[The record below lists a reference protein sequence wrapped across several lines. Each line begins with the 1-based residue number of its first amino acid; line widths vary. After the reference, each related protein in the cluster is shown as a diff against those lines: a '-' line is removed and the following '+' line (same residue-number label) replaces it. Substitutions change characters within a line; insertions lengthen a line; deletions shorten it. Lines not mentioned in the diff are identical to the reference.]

1 MKIGIIGCGFVG
13 SSAAYAMVLTG
24 VASELILVDLNREL
38 AETDAQDILHATPF
52 AAPKKWG
59 QPLTGCCPKPL
70 AITSRVLLPES
81 SLVLMNISHLRC
93 ESVGVRF
100 IESRFAGRH
109 KCRPY

>member
-13 SSAAYAMVLTG
+13 SSAAYAMALTG

-38 AETDAQDILHATPF
+38 AEAHAEDILHLTQF

-59 QPLTGCCPKPL
+59 QPLTGCFPNPL
-70 AITSRVLLPES
+70 AIPSRMMLPES

-93 ESVGVRF
+93 GPVGVRF
-100 IESRFAGRH
+100 MRLRRINAAPTRN
-109 KCRPY
+109 